1 MATGIM
7 TTAARS
13 GAGFQALLDATRD
26 VYAAEIFFTALPV
39 MKFDQFSTK
48 RTELE
53 VQPGKQILIPKYGNI
68 KRGGKLTEGTPITTR
83 AMSMSMQP
91 ITVDEQGN
99 AIGFSERLLQ
109 QSFFDQMQAASILLG
124 RDMAVVLDTQLRDTV
139 LSASSIVRGDATVP
153 GVEASTRGTTVAG
166 FDTRCIK
173 DCVETLE
180 TQNAPRWDN
189 DFYVSFVHPHQA
201 RALRDDPE
209 WINASLYARDGK
221 IFNGEIGRFEDVRFV
236 STTMMTNGSNS
247 AIDPDTGEY
256 VNLGYKPEL
265 DGVGANSASIFQAC
279 VFGEFAYGHAT
290 ALPVELRDNGITD
303 FGREHALAW
312 YAIWGTGI
320 LLNQNIVL
328 VETT

>member
-26 VYAAEIFFTALPV
+26 VYAAEIFFAALPV

-139 LSASSIVRGDATVP
+139 LGASSIVRGDATTP
-153 GVEASTRGTTVAG
+153 GVEAGS
-166 FDTRCIK
+166 
-173 DCVETLE
+173 
-180 TQNAPRWDN
+180 
-189 DFYVSFVHPHQA
+189 
-201 RALRDDPE
+201 
-209 WINASLYARDGK
+209 DGAT
-221 IFNGEIGRFEDVRFV
+221 IG
-236 STTMMTNGSNS
+236 
-247 AIDPDTGEY
+247 
-256 VNLGYKPEL
+256 
-265 DGVGANSASIFQAC
+265 
-279 VFGEFAYGHAT
+279 
-290 ALPVELRDNGITD
+290 
-303 FGREHALAW
+303 
-312 YAIWGTGI
+312 
-320 LLNQNIVL
+320 
-328 VETT
+328 